1 MTHSKKQLRD
11 DLRSLGV
18 SPGDTLLM
26 HSSYKSLG
34 GTEEGAAGFYEV
46 LLDLLGERGTLIIPT
61 LSYRDV
67 TREAPD
73 FDVRATPSCVG
84 YLTEYFRTG
93 IPDARRSLHATHS
106 CCVRGRLREEMIRGH
121 ETDATPV
128 GAHSPF
134 RKLPEAGGKI
144 LFLGCSPDHNTSMHG
159 VEETV
164 EPMRFIDFDRE
175 LVYRIIDEN
184 GRVIERPSFRHHF
197 GRPDGA
203 YRQRYARVLDLL
215 DGNEARRGQVLDA
228 DCFLLDARAV
238 WKKGREAMLRD
249 PYCFVEWT
257 PLQPA

>member
-84 YLTEYFRTG
+84 YLTEFFRTG

-106 CCVRGRLREEMIRGH
+106 CCVRGS
-121 ETDATPV
+121 AF
-128 GAHSPF
+128 AF
-134 RKLPEAGGKI
+134 PEAAGGGGKDPVP
-144 LFLGCSPDHNTSMHG
+144 G
-159 VEETV
+159 
-164 EPMRFIDFDRE
+164 
-175 LVYRIIDEN
+175 
-184 GRVIERPSFRHHF
+184 
-197 GRPDGA
+197 
-203 YRQRYARVLDLL
+203 LL
-215 DGNEARRGQVLDA
+215 SGSQHLHARR
-228 DCFLLDARAV
+228 
-238 WKKGREAMLRD
+238 
-249 PYCFVEWT
+249 
-257 PLQPA
+257 